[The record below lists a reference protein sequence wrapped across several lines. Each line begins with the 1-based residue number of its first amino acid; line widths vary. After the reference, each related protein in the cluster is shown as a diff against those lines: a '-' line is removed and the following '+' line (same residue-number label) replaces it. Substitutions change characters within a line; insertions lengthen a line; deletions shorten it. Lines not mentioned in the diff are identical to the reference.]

1 MKELEL
7 DRVIHLA
14 HSYQEPRVLLTAS
27 ELGLFSIL
35 RERSMTAEGIAQSR
49 GWDPQALQVLLDAL
63 AVMGFLEKT
72 LNRYSIAQVNRDLLS
87 PDDDRGVI
95 AMVRHA
101 ATAWPSWS
109 GLTARIAANGAL
121 PNIDASQEFV
131 ASMHA
136 IAEKLAPGIAALI
149 RPEMGRSFLDV
160 GGGSG
165 AYTIAFL
172 ARNRSLRA
180 SLLDRPEIL
189 EHTQGYLAQADCSD
203 CVQLVKGDATCDEWP
218 GDQDLVF
225 LSALI
230 HSQSPAGCD
239 NIYRR
244 AFRSLAPGGRVVVR
258 DHVMSEN
265 RLRPRAGTLFNVHML
280 VCTADG
286 RTYTFSEI
294 RRGMDAAGFVDV
306 RLVQDGERM
315 NGLVEAFK
323 PTGVE

>member
-1 MKELEL
+1 MNELEL
-7 DRVIHLA
+7 DRVVYLA

-35 RERSMTAEGIAQSR
+35 RDRPMTADAVAQSR
-49 GWDPQALQVLLDAL
+49 GWDAQALQVLLDAL
-63 AVMGFLEKT
+63 VVMGFLDKT
-72 LNRYSIAQVNRDLLS
+72 LDRYSIEHVNKELLS
-87 PDDDRGVI
+87 SDDPRGVI
-95 AMVRHA
+95 PMIRHA
-101 ATAWPSWS
+101 ATAWPAWS
-109 GLTARIAANGAL
+109 NLTARIATSGAL
-121 PNIDASQEFV
+121 PPIDVPEAFV

-149 RPEMGRSFLDV
+149 RPEQGRSFLDV

-172 ARNRSLRA
+172 ARDRSLRA

-189 EHTQGYLAQADCSD
+189 EHTRDYLAQADCSD
-203 CVQLVKGDATCDEWP
+203 CVQLVEGDATRDEWP
-218 GDQDLVF
+218 GDHDLVF

-230 HSQSPAGCD
+230 HGQSFAGCD

-244 AFRSLAPGGRVVVR
+244 AFRSLCPGGRVVVR
-258 DHVMSEN
+258 DHIMSEN

-280 VCTADG
+280 VCTNDG

-294 RRGMDAAGFVDV
+294 RRGMEDAGFVEV

-323 PTGVE
+323 PTSV